1 MLARARSAR
10 WLAAQ
15 VVFAA
20 CVIGLAVWLLA
31 RQWDSASAD
40 LASLRPNWLGVA
52 AASALVFGAYLVLI
66 ETWRATL
73 AAMHSR
79 LDLGDAARI
88 WFVSNLGRY
97 IPGKVWQIAAM
108 SVLAQ
113 QRGISPVA
121 ATGASLVVN
130 LVNLVSGLALT
141 AVAGTELLLA
151 AAGGVASRVA
161 LFATLL
167 VAALALLP
175 WATPR
180 IVRIAGRLM
189 GRELSL
195 PAVPHRVLWLAA
207 GATGIAWL
215 LYGFAFAL
223 LAKSLFPEVE
233 LTAGAVSGFIAAF
246 TGSYLAGYL
255 ALFAPGGVGVRESTL
270 LIALMAAGPLS
281 APQAAVLAVASRLWL
296 TVLELVPGLAF
307 IAVHRFGRPTTPSE

>member
-1 MLARARSAR
+1 MTLVLARRRSRR

-20 CVIGLAVWLLA
+20 GVIGLAIWMLA

-40 LASLRPNWLGVA
+40 LATLRPNWLGVA
-52 AASALVFGAYLVLI
+52 AASALVGGAYVVLI

-73 AAMHSR
+73 AAMRAR
-79 LDLGDAARI
+79 LGFGDAARI

-151 AAGGVASRVA
+151 AA
-161 LFATLL
+161 
-167 VAALALLP
+167 
-175 WATPR
+175 
-180 IVRIAGRLM
+180 
-189 GRELSL
+189 
-195 PAVPHRVLWLAA
+195 
-207 GATGIAWL
+207 TGLAWL

-270 LIALMAAGPLS
+270 LIALMAAGALS

-296 TVLELVPGLAF
+296 TVLEIVPGLAF

>member
-1 MLARARSAR
+1 MRARRRSALS
-10 WLAAQ
+10 LAAQ
-15 VVFAA
+15 IVFAA
-20 CVIGLAVWLLA
+20 TVIGLATWMLA

-40 LASLRPNWLGVA
+40 LAALRPDWLGVA
-52 AASALVFGAYLVLI
+52 AASALVGGAYVVLI
-66 ETWRATL
+66 QTWRATL
-73 AAMHSR
+73 AAMQAR
-79 LDLGDAARI
+79 LGFADAARI

-141 AVAGTELLLA
+141 AVAGAELLLA

-167 VAALALLP
+167 VAVLALLP

-180 IVRIAGRLM
+180 LVRFAGRLL
-189 GRELSL
+189 GRELTL
-195 PAVPHRVLWLAA
+195 PAVPHGVIWLSAA
-207 GATGIAWL
+207 ATGLAWL
-215 LYGFAFAL
+215 LYGLAFSL
-223 LAKSLFPEVE
+223 LARSLFPEVE

-296 TVLELVPGLAF
+296 TVLEIVPGLAF
-307 IAVHRFGRPTTPSE
+307 IAVHRFGRPTTLSE